1 MCLANLLGDDKRWK
15 NAKNWRIFVA
25 VIPFL
30 ALNVALVLEQL
41 LMGAQVDEKI
51 ISSYLLRLASS
62 AGCLLWSIKTIR
74 QWCGASGRT
83 ATDARDQILVL
94 GTPYVPK
101 TASLNYK

>member
-25 VIPFL
+25 FTQFL
-30 ALNVALVLEQL
+30 APNVALVLEQL

-62 AGCLLWSIKTIR
+62 AGFLLWSIKTIR

-94 GTPYVPK
+94 GSPYVPK
-101 TASLNYK
+101 TAS